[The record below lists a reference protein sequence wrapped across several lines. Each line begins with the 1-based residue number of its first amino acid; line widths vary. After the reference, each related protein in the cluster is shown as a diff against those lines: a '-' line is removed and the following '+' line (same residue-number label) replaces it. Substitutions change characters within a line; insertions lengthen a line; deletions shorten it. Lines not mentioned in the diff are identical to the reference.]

1 MAHHPYLTSKRV
13 VASGELEFPALVV
26 PLLLVR
32 GLLLVE
38 EEDDLR
44 RIVEVV
50 ELRAGLPGVPIP
62 VV

>member
-1 MAHHPYLTSKRV
+1 M
-13 VASGELEFPALVV
+13 EFPALVV

-38 EEDDLR
+38 EEVDPR
-44 RIVEVV
+44 CIVEVV